1 MQRETPPEGLTLPDG
16 TYIPGN
22 VLIWMPI
29 YTMQRDERY
38 FAEPLSFMPERWT
51 DEQPEAVIDKR
62 AFMPFSTGVYNCVG
76 QKLAIIEVRTVMANL
91 LRLFVVEFADGED
104 GKTIETKSHDV
115 FTTNAAKL
123 DVKLTP
129 RY

>member
-1 MQRETPPEGLTLPDG
+1 VPRETPAEGLTLPDG

-22 VLIWMPI
+22 VHIWMPMH
-29 YTMQRDERY
+29 TLQRDARY
-38 FAEPLSFMPERWT
+38 FASPLAFMPERWT
-51 DEQPEAVIDKR
+51 DEAPSAVLDKR
-62 AFMPFSTGVYNCVG
+62 AFMPFSTGAYNCVG
-76 QKLAIIEVRTVMANL
+76 QKLAMMEIRTVMANL
-91 LRLFVVEFADGED
+91 VRLFDMEFAEGED
-104 GKTIETKSHDV
+104 GTVERESQDV